1 MAFTFCGVELP
12 NPFFLAPMAGVT
24 NRSFRTIA
32 LEMGAGLVFT
42 EMVSAAGLAR
52 GDRKTVRLLP
62 SPAEAPRVGV
72 QLFGGRPEDMRAA
85 TLVVNTL
92 AVPFIDVNFGCPARK
107 IVRAGCGVAIMRE
120 PARVRAILTAV
131 CSVATKPVLAKI
143 RAGWD
148 DNERNAVEI
157 ARIARDCGV
166 AAVTVHG
173 RTGRQ
178 CFTGLADW
186 GVIREVAADGALPVV
201 GNGDLVTPQRA
212 VQALR
217 DAGCAAVM
225 IGRGAYGNP
234 WIFREAAALLAGTS
248 IAGTRRRRT
257 GPRDGPPPRALD
269 RGVRPAP
276 RRAHD
281 APPPHLVRPRA
292 RRRARIPPAGRAA
305 RGSGRGLARDRRVS
319 RGRLRR
325 ACGRGLKPTEA
336 PRTVAGAP
344 AARPSYRI
352 DRISGV

>member
-32 LEMGAGLVFT
+32 LELGAGLAFT

-52 GDRKTVRLLP
+52 GDRKTVSLLP
-62 SPAEAPRVGV
+62 SPEEAARVGV

-85 TLVVNTL
+85 TLLVNAL
-92 AVPFIDVNFGCPARK
+92 AVPFIDVNLGCPARK
-107 IVRAGCGVAIMRE
+107 IVRSGCGVAIMRE

-148 DNERNAVEI
+148 ESERNAVEI

-178 CFTGLADW
+178 GFTGLADW
-186 GVIREVAADGALPVV
+186 AAIREVAADGALPVV

-212 VQALR
+212 VQALA
-217 DAGCAAVM
+217 DSGCAAVM

-234 WIFREAAALLAGTS
+234 WIFREAAALLAGNQIPGPGPAEVGRVMARHLELS
-248 IAGTRRRRT
+248 IGEFGPRHGVHTMRRHLIWYARGRVGAHEFRRRV
-257 GPRDGPPPRALD
+257 
-269 RGVRPAP
+269 VRLEDPAEILHEIEVFLSG
-276 RRAHD
+276 AHT
-281 APPPHLVRPRA
+281 R
-292 RRRARIPPAGRAA
+292 
-305 RGSGRGLARDRRVS
+305 SG
-319 RGRLRR
+319 
-325 ACGRGLKPTEA
+325 T
-336 PRTVAGAP
+336 
-344 AARPSYRI
+344 
-352 DRISGV
+352 

>member
-32 LEMGAGLVFT
+32 LELGAGLVFT

-52 GDRKTVRLLP
+52 ADRRTLRLLP
-62 SPAEAPRVGV
+62 SQHEAPRVGV

-85 TLVVNTL
+85 TLIVNTL
-92 AVPFIDVNFGCPARK
+92 DVPFIDVNFGCPARK

-120 PARVRAILTAV
+120 PARVRAILAAV
-131 CSVATKPVLAKI
+131 CSVAKKPVLAKF

-148 DNERNAVEI
+148 EGERNAVEI
-157 ARIARDCGV
+157 ARIARECGV

-186 GVIREVAADGALPVV
+186 AAIREVAADGALPVV
-201 GNGDLVTPQRA
+201 GNGDLTSPERA

-217 DAGCAAVM
+217 DSGCAAVM

-234 WIFREAAALLAGTS
+234 WIFRNAAALLAGAAPAAPDDAELASVMARHLALSVEECGLRNGVHTMRRHL
-248 IAGTRRRRT
+248 IWYARGRAGAHEFRRRM
-257 GPRDGPPPRALD
+257 
-269 RGVRPAP
+269 VRLEDPAEVL
-276 RRAHD
+276 RE
-281 APPPHLVRPRA
+281 
-292 RRRARIPPAGRAA
+292 I
-305 RGSGRGLARDRRVS
+305 GSFVS
-319 RGRLRR
+319 GGY
-325 ACGRGLKPTEA
+325 AEK
-336 PRTVAGAP
+336 VAGA
-344 AARPSYRI
+344 
-352 DRISGV
+352 

>member
-24 NRSFRTIA
+24 NRSFRTVA
-32 LEMGAGLVFT
+32 LELGAGLVFT

-92 AVPFIDVNFGCPARK
+92 DVPFIDVNFGCPARK

-148 DNERNAVEI
+148 DSERNAVEI

-186 GVIREVAADGALPVV
+186 TVIREVAADGALPVV
-201 GNGDLVTPQRA
+201 GNGDIATPQRA

-217 DAGCAAVM
+217 DSGCAAVM

-234 WIFREAAALLAGTS
+234 WIFREAAALLSGASSPGPDPDELGRVMARHLVLSIEEFGPVHGVHTMRRHLIWYVRGRAG
-248 IAGTRRRRT
+248 AHEFRRRV
-257 GPRDGPPPRALD
+257 
-269 RGVRPAP
+269 VRLEDPDEVL
-276 RRAHD
+276 REIGIF
-281 APPPHLVRPRA
+281 LSGGYVVC
-292 RRRARIPPAGRAA
+292 AA
-305 RGSGRGLARDRRVS
+305 EG
-319 RGRLRR
+319 
-325 ACGRGLKPTEA
+325 
-336 PRTVAGAP
+336 
-344 AARPSYRI
+344 
-352 DRISGV
+352 

>member
-52 GDRKTVRLLP
+52 GDRKTVSLLP

-186 GVIREVAADGALPVV
+186 GVIRDVAADGALPVV
-201 GNGDLVTPQRA
+201 GNGDLVT
-212 VQALR
+212 
-217 DAGCAAVM
+217 
-225 IGRGAYGNP
+225 
-234 WIFREAAALLAGTS
+234 AAAGGAG
-248 IAGTRRRRT
+248 ARATR
-257 GPRDGPPPRALD
+257 A
-269 RGVRPAP
+269 AP
-276 RRAHD
+276 R
-281 APPPHLVRPRA
+281 
-292 RRRARIPPAGRAA
+292 
-305 RGSGRGLARDRRVS
+305 S
-319 RGRLRR
+319 
-325 ACGRGLKPTEA
+325 
-336 PRTVAGAP
+336 
-344 AARPSYRI
+344 
-352 DRISGV
+352 